1 MSLSDPVGRL
11 RQRKHVRKF
20 DNSENVA
27 YLSYDALADKNQHSF
42 VILRNRTRY
51 RYTLPKTSKLR
62 RATIL
67 TYVNRFRQFGR
78 HVCC

>member
-42 VILRNRTRY
+42 VIHDTDRMLLVRC
-51 RYTLPKTSKLR
+51 LPYAK
-62 RATIL
+62 
-67 TYVNRFRQFGR
+67 
-78 HVCC
+78 